1 MAKLHLQ
8 IDQFQQLTGNDA
20 RCLRCGAPATS
31 TVERQFKQPP
41 KCLRASEYE
50 RGTRKW
56 WTVSI
61 LNALQLHLIVY
72 LLQVV
77 GVFARERVLLP
88 LPVCDKHRSH
98 WLRYFVLAVV
108 LSGPLTAYVSYVVF
122 WIVQHHRSLLDSMYQ
137 TETLMFLALGFLT
150 LSLASHLVLATRIRA
165 TEVTE
170 STITLKGIARSHPC
184 VEAKLAAEG
193 DCRSAATDGS
203 FECPRCGSRI
213 PESAEACD
221 SCGWSW
227 AESENVNT

>member
-1 MAKLHLQ
+1 MAKLQLR
-8 IDQFQQLTGNDA
+8 IDEFRQLTGNDA
-20 RCLRCGAPATS
+20 KCLRCGAPATS

-41 KCLRASEYE
+41 KCLRASECE

-77 GVFARERVLLP
+77 GVFARKRILLP
-88 LPVCDKHRSH
+88 LPVCDRHRSH

-108 LSGPLTAYVSYVVF
+108 LSGLLTAYVSYVVS

-137 TETLMFLALGFLT
+137 TETLMFLALGFLA
-150 LSLASHLVLATRIRA
+150 LSLTSHLVLATRIRA

-170 STITLKGIARSHPC
+170 STITLKGVARSHPC
-184 VEAKLAAEG
+184 VEAKLAAER
-193 DCRSAATDGS
+193 DYRSAATDGS

-213 PESAEACD
+213 PAGTQACD
-221 SCGWSW
+221 SCDWSC
-227 AESENVNT
+227 AESEEVSN